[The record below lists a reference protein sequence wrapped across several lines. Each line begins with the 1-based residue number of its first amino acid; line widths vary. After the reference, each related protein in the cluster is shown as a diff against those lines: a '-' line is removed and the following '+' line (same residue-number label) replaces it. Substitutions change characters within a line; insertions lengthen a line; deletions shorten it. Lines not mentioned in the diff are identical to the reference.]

1 MRNTDF
7 EGSLGYAGR
16 GYCMIFALVRF
27 KSSCNED
34 IPLIDSN
41 GWGFV
46 TKQTNREPDGSGV
59 LFVLPITSP

>member
-1 MRNTDF
+1 
-7 EGSLGYAGR
+7 
-16 GYCMIFALVRF
+16 MIFALVRF